1 MKNER
6 GPTSETRLAALSELP
21 EINDF
26 NSGPLAART
35 RNDTRTALFERVSLT
50 KNKNTNLLKETN
62 VEFFVKYIFNER
74 WLEKTI
80 VERMTSKI
88 ALKDPL
94 LSKKFWI
101 E

>member
-35 RNDTRTALFERVSLT
+35 RNDTRTALFERV
-50 KNKNTNLLKETN
+50 
-62 VEFFVKYIFNER
+62 FFDE
-74 WLEKTI
+74 E
-80 VERMTSKI
+80 
-88 ALKDPL
+88 
-94 LSKKFWI
+94 
-101 E
+101 